1 MLSETGLQKIRRRN
15 YDMKRKEYGTKGKVY
30 LSLAIAKFIKGAI
43 RLLRHGGTV
52 LPGEVALRFSR
63 GCPPYCHK
71 I

>member
-1 MLSETGLQKIRRRN
+1 
-15 YDMKRKEYGTKGKVY
+15 MKRKEYGTKGKVY
-30 LSLAIAKFIKGAI
+30 LSLAVAKFIKGAI